1 MAKTREQTR
10 KSPRKSESTKGKQS
24 DSGVTDTVMKI
35 GKQAAKG
42 LASMLPDAL
51 GGRLL
56 NDISMEYESLKDLYL
71 KELQDLLSA
80 ERQLIEALP
89 KMAEA
94 ASSASLRN
102 AFQTHLKETETH
114 ASRLEQIFKSHGMTP
129 KSTKC
134 KAMEGL
140 VKEGDE
146 WMKENAK
153 EGVMDAGLIAA
164 AQRVEHYEMAGYG
177 CTRTYAKLLGDKNAV
192 KLLQHT
198 LDEEG
203 AADKKL
209 TEISK
214 QINVQ
219 ATGRPVP
226 PVTSASPKAA
236 TSSNTTRSKPHKNG
250 RAPKRKTATA
260 RG

>member
-10 KSPRKSESTKGKQS
+10 KTPRKAESTKGKS
-24 DSGVTDTVMKI
+24 SEGGMTDTVMKM

-42 LASMLPDAL
+42 IASMLPDAL

-56 NDISMEYESLKDLYL
+56 NDISMEYESLKDLYI

-102 AFQTHLKETETH
+102 AFQAHLKETETH
-114 ASRLEQIFKSHGMTP
+114 ADRLEQIFKAHGMPP

-140 VKEGDE
+140 VKEGSE

-177 CTRTYAKLLGDKNAV
+177 CTRTYAKLLGDKLAT
-192 KLLQHT
+192 KLLQQT

-219 ATGRPVP
+219 ATGQPAL
-226 PVTSASPKAA
+226 TAMHSTPKSVAVRKA
-236 TSSNTTRSKPHKNG
+236 PTNG
-250 RAPKRKTATA
+250 RAPKRKKATA
-260 RG
+260 KA